1 VSNGILLTF
10 SRYVHA
16 NYRFIVNPKG
26 DYHAQAV
33 DADVHLDWSMVLQIW
48 HLLRHNPPAVRYA
61 YQNPWH
67 QEWQSAAISS
77 VCHVSFATCIRQT
90 IPSPSPRK
98 KARWKKCPICWDSV
112 YVSETR
118 PVRWFTGQEGKN
130 LEKVVMWFSGSSC
143 GNREAP
149 SRYLEMA
156 LMRLQDRR
164 RPMVFRC

>member
-1 VSNGILLTF
+1 MPKLSTLTF
-10 SRYVHA
+10 TWTGAWFFKS
-16 NYRFIVNPKG
+16 
-26 DYHAQAV
+26 
-33 DADVHLDWSMVLQIW
+33 W

-98 KARWKKCPICWDSV
+98 KPAGRNAQSAGIVFTCPKHGLSV
-112 YVSETR
+112 GSPDR
-118 PVRWFTGQEGKN
+118 RGKN

-156 LMRLQDRR
+156 LMRLQRQKTSHGISLLKL
-164 RPMVFRC
+164 PIMHGS